1 MRLELVDL
9 AVGYKDHVVLRD
21 LDLEVPV
28 GSICALLGPNGSG
41 KTTLLRN
48 VNAILKP
55 LGGKVLLEKREVQSM
70 SRKEIALSM
79 AFVPQST
86 NLPFNYT
93 GLDMVVMGKA
103 PHMSVWSSPGPRARD
118 EAWEVMASLGIDQLA
133 DQYYMQMSA
142 GERQL
147 VLLAR
152 AVMQD
157 ARMLLLDEP
166 TSHLDLRNQ
175 VVIMDMVRK
184 IAHGKKA
191 TAIITLHDPNLALRY
206 CDYAALLCNGVMLD
220 HGPVD
225 EMLSGENLSKV
236 YGMEVKCELTE
247 GGTRVVV
254 PTADVRLRPDPV
266 HDNTDRNGK
275 TDDEMNA

>member
-9 AVGYKDHVVLRD
+9 VVGYKDHVVLRD

-28 GSICALLGPNGSG
+28 GSICAFLGPNGCG

-48 VNAILKP
+48 VNAILGP
-55 LGGKVLLEKREVQSM
+55 LGGRVLLEGREVQSM

-86 NLPFNYT
+86 NLPFNYS
-93 GLDMVVMGKA
+93 GLDMVVMGKT
-103 PHMSVWSSPGPRARD
+103 PHISVWSSPGPRARD
-118 EAWEVMASLGIDQLA
+118 EAWEVMGSLGIDHLA

-157 ARMLLLDEP
+157 APLLLLDEP

-175 VVIMDMVRK
+175 LVIMDMVRK
-184 IAHGKKA
+184 VAHGKEA
-191 TAIITLHDPNLALRY
+191 TVLITLHDPNLALRY

-220 HGPVD
+220 HGPV
-225 EMLSGENLSKV
+225 ERMLTGENLSTV
-236 YGMEVKCELTE
+236 YGVEVKCELTE
-247 GGTRVVV
+247 GGRKVVV
-254 PTADVRLRPDPV
+254 PTGDI
-266 HDNTDRNGK
+266 
-275 TDDEMNA
+275 